1 MAGKG
6 LFITGTGTGVGKTVV
21 TAYLTALYRNNG
33 VGATAYKPIQSGAVQ
48 EEDRLLSP
56 DVMFYQSV
64 AGKLAEQSELC
75 TYCLEEEAS
84 PHLAAQRAGVIIQPE
99 AIQQTFNKLAGEND
113 IVLVEGAGGLA
124 VPLAVQAGHY
134 WMTADLVKQLA
145 LPLLIVTSPQL
156 GTINHTLMTIQYA
169 RAQQIPIIGM
179 IVNGLSEVPTLVE
192 TDNLKILERLG
203 QIPILGILPR
213 FQEPLTAELRRVLQE
228 KRAYIDVKR
237 LTNLIV
243 PTKEMI

>member
-33 VGATAYKPIQSGAVQ
+33 VGATAYKPVQSGAAK
-48 EEDRLLSP
+48 EKGRLFSP

-64 AGKLAEQSELC
+64 AGKFAAHGELC

-84 PHLAAQRAGVIIQPE
+84 PHLAAQHAGVVIQPE
-99 AIQQTFNKLAGEND
+99 AIQQAFNKLAGGND

-124 VPLAVQAGHY
+124 VPLAAQAGHY

-156 GTINHTLMTIQYA
+156 GTINHTLMTIHYA
-169 RAQQIPIIGM
+169 KAQQIPIIGM

-192 TDNLKILERLG
+192 ADNIRILECLG

-213 FQEPLTAELRRVLQE
+213 FPEPLTAELKRVLQE
-228 KRAYIDVKR
+228 KGAYIDVER
-237 LTNLIV
+237 LTDLIRLQRR
-243 PTKEMI
+243 